1 MKKEFCASKKGR
13 KVKKELK
20 IKIATVKCDQ

>member
-1 MKKEFCASKKGR
+1 MINID

-20 IKIATVKCDQ
+20 IKIRSYQWKIFSKYL